1 MLLFK
6 ADHKTF
12 SIDELEKLRQNE
24 EEFYKK
30 HKHCILV
37 QTCNRIEIYFDD
49 LQYQCIKECKKG
61 LNNDQYMAKLLEEF
75 KNFQIIQGKDA
86 IIHFLKVA
94 CGIESMVLG
103 EDQIL
108 GQIKRS
114 LQTSKEKGKCS
125 KYLEMVFLKAIHVGQ
140 RVRVETKI
148 NEGSVS
154 IGSAALELVE
164 KNFGLDNKNVLLIGA
179 GEMGTLVAKTL
190 AEKNIKAV
198 IISNRTY
205 ERAER
210 LAKELKGIAINF
222 DKLKEAI
229 NYSDIIICAT
239 ASPHT
244 ILHKKDIEDI
254 QKSNSVSAKIIVD
267 IANPRDVEESVS
279 ELENIILYT
288 IDNLREVSDT
298 NLQKRMDE
306 MPKVYEIITQEY
318 EILLKNLEKLDI
330 EEILKDLNNYLEEI
344 RVKELNKALN
354 LVKNN
359 PEKAEE
365 IFKNFSKSITKKISH
380 DYVNYSCNTSKDKLI
395 NSIWWKNEQYK
406 K

>member
-6 ADHKTF
+6 ADHKSF
-12 SIDELEKLRQNE
+12 SIDELEKLRQDE

-30 HKHCILV
+30 HKHCVLV

-49 LQYQCIKECKKG
+49 LQYQCMKECKKG
-61 LNNDQYMAKLLEEF
+61 LNNDQYIAKLIEEF
-75 KNFQIIQGKDA
+75 KNFEVIRGKES
-86 IIHFLKVA
+86 IIHFLNVA
-94 CGIESMVLG
+94 CGIESMVIG

-108 GQIKRS
+108 GQIKKS
-114 LQTSKEKGKCS
+114 LQSSKEKGKCT
-125 KYLEMVFLKAIHVGQ
+125 KYLELVFLKGIHVGQ
-140 RVRVETKI
+140 RVRAETKI

-164 KNFGLDNKNVLLIGA
+164 KNFGLENKNILLIGA

-229 NYSDIIICAT
+229 NYSDVIICAT

-244 ILHKKDIEDI
+244 ILHKKDLEDI
-254 QKSNSVSAKIIVD
+254 QNSKSLGAKIIVD

-279 ELENIILYT
+279 ELESITLYT

-298 NLQKRMDE
+298 NLKKRMEE
-306 MPKVYEIITQEY
+306 MPKVHNIINQEY
-318 EILLKNLEKLDI
+318 DVLLKNLEKLDI

-344 RVKELNKALN
+344 RVKELNKAIK

-359 PEKAEE
+359 PQKAEE
-365 IFKNFSKSITKKISH
+365 IFKNFSKSLTKKISH

-395 NSIWWKNEQYK
+395 NSVWWKNEQ
-406 K
+406 